1 MSVDLSFIGA
11 LSQAK
16 HETAAR
22 QAQMKAIREQR
33 KYLFDNLDPE
43 KMNPAVLKADTERA
57 LAQKALQAKI
67 DPNLAAG
74 RDLATGQM
82 LDELS
87 KNGVA
92 AQAVADRAVQ
102 EATTGPQTVDSKN
115 ALIDAAMEHL
125 KQGATLPP
133 DVQAELVQAG
143 LESSG
148 MVTGRSTAQGVGGTM
163 LRTILGQAG
172 LNLQMQRQ
180 AKAESL
186 LASASNLEAQRQ
198 NVLNTLFPN
207 LSALQSQKMA
217 RAAGVFNTSEAAMP
231 AAGMSGTDV
240 ANIWLARVGAAN
252 SLTQQAGNVQ
262 SASQLAQGNIWN
274 AAAGSMGVNLN
285 QAVDI
290 GKKIFASSGS
300 TTGAAVDASIANG
313 LVDAPATS
321 YGGSGADYAGEVF

>member
-33 KYLFDNLDPE
+33 KYLFENLDPE
-43 KMNPAVLKADTERA
+43 KMNPAVLKADTDRA
-57 LAQKALQAKI
+57 LAQRALQARI

-74 RDLATGQM
+74 RDLASAQM
-82 LDELS
+82 VDELA
-87 KNGVA
+87 KNGVVS
-92 AQAVADRAVQ
+92 QAVADRAVQ
-102 EATTGPQTVDSKN
+102 EATTGPQAVDSKG
-115 ALIDAAMEHL
+115 ALIDAAMEQIKL
-125 KQGATLPP
+125 GAKLPP

-143 LESSG
+143 LEQSG
-148 MVTGRSTAQGVGGTM
+148 MVTGRATAQGAGGTM

-172 LNLQMQRQ
+172 VNLQMQRQ
-180 AKAESL
+180 QQAERL

-217 RAAGVFNTSEAAMP
+217 RAAGVFGTSESAMP
-231 AAGMSGTDV
+231 SAGMTGTDV

-252 SLTQQAGNVQ
+252 SLTQQAGNVR
-262 SASQLAQGNIWN
+262 SASALAQGNIWN
-274 AAAGSMGVNLN
+274 AAAGSAGVNLN
-285 QAVDI
+285 QAIDI
-290 GKKIFASSGS
+290 GKKIFGTDS
-300 TTGAAVDASIANG
+300 TTTPTIGY
-313 LVDAPATS
+313 DAPAGID
-321 YGGSGADYAGEVF
+321 YGGGLDTVQPGMDFAG